1 MKKLLDLLNE
11 MLSDYSKE
19 EQDQLLVTLFETVQ
33 QSGES
38 GAND

>member
-11 MLSDYSKE
+11 LLADHSKE
-19 EQDQLLVTLFETVQ
+19 EQDALLVALFERIQ

-38 GAND
+38 GADD